1 MRVLSEI
8 SPEKDVDGLHP
19 ANVGDLALRGRNPRF
34 VACTPRVRAGSRG
47 VCATLGRLPRSLAWP
62 GRRLRLSASRS
73 NPPAPPLFV
82 DSQGCIELLHRNGI
96 EISGKS
102 AVVLG
107 RSNIVGIP
115 AALLLLQENAT
126 VTVCHSRTKDIEA
139 RIRDADI
146 LVAAIGKAHF
156 VQGSWI
162 KPGAVVID
170 VGINSVGESRSECLA
185 AAVWPRVQDLARA
198 AAVGWLRHSTLPV
211 VSVLSAPSQTTPQRS
226 EDTASSATL
235 TTRRPSRWLRRSPL
249 SRAGWDP

>member
-1 MRVLSEI
+1 MLLI
-8 SPEKDVDGLHP
+8 
-19 ANVGDLALRGRNPRF
+19 
-34 VACTPRVRAGSRG
+34 
-47 VCATLGRLPRSLAWP
+47 
-62 GRRLRLSASRS
+62 
-73 NPPAPPLFV
+73 
-82 DSQGCIELLHRNGI
+82 SQGCIELLHRNGI

-170 VGINSVGESRSECLA
+170 VGINSIGESLRPRSGPQQA
-185 AAVWPRVQDLARA
+185 AASPGGATCWHGRVQPRPPL
-198 AAVGWLRHSTLPV
+198 LP
-211 VSVLSAPSQTTPQRS
+211 AFAIP
-226 EDTASSATL
+226 
-235 TTRRPSRWLRRSPL
+235 RR
-249 SRAGWDP
+249 

>member
-1 MRVLSEI
+1 
-8 SPEKDVDGLHP
+8 
-19 ANVGDLALRGRNPRF
+19 
-34 VACTPRVRAGSRG
+34 
-47 VCATLGRLPRSLAWP
+47 
-62 GRRLRLSASRS
+62 ASRS
-73 NPPAPPLFV
+73 KPPAPPLFV

-185 AAVWPRVQDLARA
+185 ASVWPRVQDLARA

-235 TTRRPSRWLRRSPL
+235 TTRRPSRWLRR
-249 SRAGWDP
+249 